1 MRRICFIDMLQAPDA
16 GTEALSFY
24 IFRVEAGGL
33 ELEREFKETLPALS
47 RSVFAGVDEF
57 YLNIPLNAL
66 SFRILELPFKDKEKI
81 RKVVPIELEGLL
93 LSGQGEPVFDVVPLE
108 GKGVLVIFLA
118 ARRLRDVI
126 TGLNS
131 SGIDPCVITSYGLR
145 VALKRGANEIAG
157 YLMAPDELSR
167 DERLHAMKEE
177 ARAPLIN
184 LRTGPVAYTKD
195 TEGIKKKLRVT
206 ASLALILALLINMFL
221 LYRTMTYRRES
232 SVIRSEIRSIYT
244 TLFPEEKRISD
255 ELYQM
260 RSNIKSAKERAD
272 AFAGVRALHFLKEV
286 SKKMA
291 GGIVFSEVN
300 ISAETVTMRGETAS
314 MESLGK
320 AKEALTELMADIKI
334 SDIKNS
340 AEGKT
345 VFTLTGR
352 LRVS

>member
-1 MRRICFIDMLQAPDA
+1 MRRICFIEMPQIPDA
-16 GTEALSFY
+16 GTEPLSFY
-24 IFRVEAGGL
+24 IFRSGDGGF
-33 ELEREFKETLPALS
+33 ELERELKEMLPALS
-47 RSVFAGVDEF
+47 RSVLAGVDEF

-81 RKVVPIELEGLL
+81 RKIVPIELEGLL

-108 GKGVLVIFLA
+108 GRKVFVVFLDSA
-118 ARRLRDVI
+118 RLRQVI

-131 SGIDPCVITSYGLR
+131 SDIDPRVVTSYSLR
-145 VALKRGANEIAG
+145 AALKKGADEIAG
-157 YLMAPDELSR
+157 YLMAPDEMSR

-177 ARAPLIN
+177 ARSPLIN

-206 ASLALILALLINMFL
+206 ASLSLILALLVNMFL
-221 LYRTMTYRRES
+221 LYRTMNYRRES

-260 RSNIKSAKERAD
+260 RSHIKSAKDRAD
-272 AFAGVRALHFLKEV
+272 AFAGVHALNFLKEV

-291 GGIVFSEVN
+291 GGIVFNEVS
-300 ISAETVTMRGETAS
+300 ISAETVTMKGETAS

-320 AKEALTELMADIKI
+320 AKEALTSLLNEIKI
-334 SDIKNS
+334 SDLKNS
-340 AEGKT
+340 PEGKT

-352 LRVS
+352 LRAS